1 MELFKQM
8 TEQEYIKSRVDNQIS
23 WYSKKA
29 STNKLLNLGTKS
41 LIIAFS
47 ATIPL
52 LAGVEFSAIAK
63 NITLGVLGSLIAI
76 LSGLSGL
83 LKFQEKWAEYRTTS
97 ETLKHEKILFQT
109 NSGPYSEEVEAFKL
123 LVTRIE
129 NLISKE
135 HSAWSQYINK
145 EN

>member
-1 MELFKQM
+1 M
-8 TEQEYIKSRVDNQIS
+8 TEQDYIKTRIDDQIT
-23 WYSKKA
+23 WYSNKA
-29 STNKLLNLGTKS
+29 STNKLLNHWSKG
-41 LIIAFS
+41 LIIVFS

-52 LAGVEFSAIAK
+52 VAGLDFPSLFK
-63 NITLGVLGSLIAI
+63 NVLLGILGSLIAI

-83 LKFQEKWAEYRTTS
+83 LKFQEKWSEYRTTS

-109 NSGPYSEEVEAFKL
+109 KTGPYSEEEEPFKI

-129 NLISKE
+129 NLVSKE

-145 EN
+145 QN

>member
-1 MELFKQM
+1 M
-8 TEQEYIKSRVDNQIS
+8 EQESITESDYIKNRLDDQIS
-23 WYSKKA
+23 WYSRKA
-29 STNKLLNLGTKS
+29 STNKAFHHWTKG
-41 LIIAFS
+41 LIIF
-47 ATIPL
+47 
-52 LAGVEFSAIAK
+52 FSAIIPLVAGIEFQHLIK
-63 NITLGVLGSLIAI
+63 NIILGILGSFIAI

-83 LKFQEKWAEYRTTS
+83 LKFQEKWTEYRTTS

-109 NSGPYSEEVEAFKL
+109 RTGPYDEESDSFKL

-129 NLISKE
+129 NLVSKE

>member
-1 MELFKQM
+1 M
-8 TEQEYIKSRVDNQIS
+8 TEQEYIKTRVDDQIA
-23 WYSKKA
+23 WYGKRA
-29 STNKLLNLGTKS
+29 SVNKMLNHWTKG
-41 LIIAFS
+41 LIIVFS

-52 LAGVEFSAIAK
+52 VAGLDFCSTLK
-63 NITLGVLGSLIAI
+63 NIILGVLGSLIAI

-83 LKFQEKWAEYRTTS
+83 LKFQEKWTEYRTTA

-109 NSGPYSEEVEAFKL
+109 LTGPYSEETTPFKL

-129 NLISKE
+129 NLVSKE

-145 EN
+145 QN